1 MENRPISSQQ
11 FAAMTFLLLIGS
23 VLVYVPGNAAGQSA
37 WIATL
42 LGSISGLYV
51 LFAVFKLQAMFPEQR
66 ITLVSTQVLGKIPGT
81 ILNILFCWS
90 IFIYLSGLL
99 YEMVILLTVVYPAIP
114 NTVLIFLTIL
124 TCVYCLYQ
132 GLNIMGRLG
141 ELFVWI
147 CLIFIVLGIIVALP
161 LVDLTKL
168 KPVVEAWKPLIAG
181 SVYCADWPFDIVVI
195 WGLFL
200 PMVSSIKENTKKIF
214 GWYLISAIV
223 LVILDAQTL
232 SILGRE
238 LTQTSRF
245 PLFEI
250 YRLVGFGEFRRLELS
265 FLVLWL
271 ISGITP
277 IIILY
282 QGMNFILQD
291 IFSLKDYKALILP
304 TGLLLGVLTLYMYP
318 ADIPYLVLGFKYIPT
333 YTFPV
338 NFLYPTIIL
347 VAAVIKQKKTRSKS
361 APESAPNRP
370 GKAALPETRPR

>member
-23 VLVYVPGNAAGQSA
+23 ALVYVPGNAAGQSA

-51 LFAVFKLQAMFPEQR
+51 LYAVLQLQAMFPEQR
-66 ITLVSTQVLGKIPGT
+66 ITIISTQVLGKIPGT

-99 YEMVILLTVVYPAIP
+99 YEIIILLTIIYPAIP
-114 NTVLIFLTIL
+114 NTVLVFIIVL
-124 TCVYCLYQ
+124 TCAYCLYK

-161 LVDLTKL
+161 LMDLAKL
-168 KPVVEAWKPLIAG
+168 KPMVEAWRPLVAG
-181 SVYCADWPFDIVVI
+181 TVYCADWPFDIVVI

-223 LVILDAQTL
+223 LIVLTFQTV
-232 SILGRE
+232 SILGPD
-238 LTQTSRF
+238 LIKTDRF
-245 PLFEI
+245 PLYAI

-318 ADIPYLVLGFKYIPT
+318 ADLPYLALGFKYIPT

-338 NFLYPTIIL
+338 NLLYPTIIL
-347 VAAVIKQKKTRSKS
+347 VAAIIKQKISGAKS
-361 APESAPNRP
+361 TPESGPDLP
-370 GKAALPETRPR
+370 GMTGLPETRPR